1 MLTSQA
7 MVLATAMAVSGTV
20 VLLACR
26 LQRSIHLPET
36 NPIPQSSSPLLRPCI
51 SSGKSKKERNKKK
64 RVRFAKDVVEPSG
77 NNEEYRRLHC
87 NNTQKSSCTNSALKK
102 SGKLQEM
109 PPNRM
114 ALYTAILKERG
125 VSRVGYSY

>member
-26 LQRSIHLPET
+26 LQRSSIHLPET
-36 NPIPQSSSPLLRPCI
+36 SSSSPLLRPCI
-51 SSGKSKKERNKKK
+51 SSEGKGKNERKKKK

-87 NNTQKSSCTNSALKK
+87 NNVQKSSCTIKK
-102 SGKLQEM
+102 SGKLQEI
-109 PPNRM
+109 PPNRI

>member
-1 MLTSQA
+1 

-26 LQRSIHLPET
+26 LQRSSIHLPET
-36 NPIPQSSSPLLRPCI
+36 SSSSPLLRPCI
-51 SSGKSKKERNKKK
+51 SS
-64 RVRFAKDVVEPSG
+64 DVVEPSG

-87 NNTQKSSCTNSALKK
+87 NNVQKSSCTIKK
-102 SGKLQEM
+102 SGKLQEI
-109 PPNRM
+109 PPNRI
-114 ALYTAILKERG
+114 ALYTAILKETG